1 MQHRNASS
9 MTESELQLH
18 RRIDGLEFALER
30 LVSAIEGRDEM
41 EWVSRSDL
49 SKMISVSPRLMT
61 DLIASGLFGD
71 AVKNV
76 GTVKRPR
83 YMFHKSKAVNAYL
96 SRTERRPG
104 RA

>member
-18 RRIDGLEFALER
+18 RRIDGLEMALER
-30 LVSAIEGRDEM
+30 VLSAVKGKEEM
-41 EWVSRSDL
+41 EWVSRNDL

-71 AVKNV
+71 SVKNV

-96 SRTERRPG
+96 SRTELRPG